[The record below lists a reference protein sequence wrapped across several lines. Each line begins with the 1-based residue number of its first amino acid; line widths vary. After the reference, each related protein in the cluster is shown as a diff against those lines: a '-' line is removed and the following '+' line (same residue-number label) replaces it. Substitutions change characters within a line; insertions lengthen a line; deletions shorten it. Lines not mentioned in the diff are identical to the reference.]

1 MVNKFLVA
9 IAGIVAV
16 MAVLVAFPRIGSQPA
31 ELQQDLSIDYSRQN
45 LMRIEDGRLVA
56 ASAEDLSIR
65 NDRSAIYRNLTG
77 TSEEK
82 RFTISN
88 EEMNRLK
95 GLIIGTGFIQTPG
108 ADYPEKEGLGN
119 LTRYTLRL
127 TSGDSSKTISWVNL
141 EASEAAVPSIVRNI
155 GTQLDDIIER
165 HA

>member
-31 ELQQDLSIDYSRQN
+31 ELQQDLSIDFSRQN
-45 LMRIEDGRLVA
+45 PTRIEDGRLVA

-65 NDRSAIYRNLTG
+65 NDRSAVYRNLTG
-77 TSEEK
+77 TLEEK

-88 EEMNRLK
+88 EEMNKLK
-95 GLIIGTGFIQTPG
+95 GLIIGTGFMQAPE

-127 TSGDSSKTISWVNL
+127 TSGDNSKTISWVNL